1 MGRSNNTSALTR
13 TPPMWQGA
21 FLSPHHLIP
30 AGGKLLLS
38 DFPRPDSV
46 LVTAAANNAGVTTLA
61 VAALPTPKDWDG
73 SSTIIPN
80 GTVLNFGTT
89 KFATVNDTNIQPGD
103 TTITVLATP
112 TALAGAETATYAGT
126 KLYSVPS
133 GTVVGRTYTE
143 QAAGTR
149 YGLAASGDE
158 DVALVAFDIT
168 DINEWDGDVDLVR
181 PNSGYVVKENYLPGW
196 TGLTSAVKALV
207 RARYVTQQ
215 GVA

>member
-1 MGRSNNTSALTR
+1 
-13 TPPMWQGA
+13 MWQA
-21 FLSPHHLIP
+21 DFLKPDHLMP

-46 LVTAAANNAGVTTLA
+46 LVTAGATLAAATTLV
-61 VAALPTPKDWDG
+61 VAALPTPKEWDG

-80 GTVLNFGTT
+80 GTVLNFGTN
-89 KFATVNDTNIQPGD
+89 KFATVNDANIQPGD
-103 TTITVLATP
+103 TAITVLAIP
-112 TALAGAETATYAGT
+112 TALAGGETASYAGT
-126 KLYSVPS
+126 KMYSVPS

-158 DVALVAFDIT
+158 DVAIVAFDID

-181 PNSGYVVKENYLPGW
+181 PFSGYPVKENFLPGW